1 MPNRPDRMRRNGRP
15 DDQTF
20 EATEK
25 LFRRYTRA
33 HYFNGQVSN
42 TGISFDSAPSV
53 NREKY
58 SQPQDVIFDEAEE
71 FANWGVLSFRVSDLP
86 TAFPLEDPQYGFSP
100 KHVPMENNYSHS
112 EVWCDVLPAM
122 GMYVKPNKQV
132 RKLFRALLSQR
143 CVVEIIATV

>member
-1 MPNRPDRMRRNGRP
+1 MPNRPDRMHRNGRP

-20 EATEK
+20 NKAEK

-33 HYFNGQVSN
+33 HYINGQFSN
-42 TGISFDSAPSV
+42 TGLSFDSPPSV

-58 SQPQDVIFDEAEE
+58 SEPQDVIFSEAEE

-86 TAFPLEDPQYGFSP
+86 NEFPVEKPQYRFFP
-100 KHVPMENNYSHS
+100 KHVPMEDNFSHS
-112 EVWCDVLPAM
+112 EVWCDLLPAK
-122 GMYVKPNKQV
+122 GTYVKPSKQL
-132 RKLFRALLSQR
+132 RKLFRAVLSQR